1 MTLFVTKLARE
12 KTASLLDSC
21 NPLPIA
27 GQNSFF
33 FSLGTA
39 FGNTIDTEIRLRILP
54 ESLRDRVDEQ
64 KACHCDFS
72 SRRGQTRKA
81 PVRGRF
87 WEYSG
92 VAWKSG
98 AVPPSG
104 RLPLRALPLYVLQ
117 LGVLGS
123 FSVTGPTT

>member
-1 MTLFVTKLARE
+1 MTLFVTKLARG
-12 KTASLLDSC
+12 KSAGLLDFC
-21 NPLPIA
+21 NPLPIP

-33 FSLGTA
+33 FSLGTV
-39 FGNTIDTEIRLRILP
+39 FENIIDTESAFASCPKVL
-54 ESLRDRVDEQ
+54 ERVDDQ

-92 VAWKSG
+92 VSWKSG

-117 LGVLGS
+117 PGGLG
-123 FSVTGPTT
+123 